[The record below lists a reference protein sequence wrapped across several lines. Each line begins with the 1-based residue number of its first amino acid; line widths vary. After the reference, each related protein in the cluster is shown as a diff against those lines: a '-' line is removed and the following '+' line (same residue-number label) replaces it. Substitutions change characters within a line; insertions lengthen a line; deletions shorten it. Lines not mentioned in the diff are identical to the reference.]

1 MDEEEALDD
10 SIYSEIAAVDKAFLE
25 VIEGQPADSFARKVT
40 QAPHASE
47 VESEDEQTSSNTW
60 DSAMDLVVEG
70 ICKCPFCG
78 SVRFP

>member
-40 QAPHASE
+40 QCVCPKI
-47 VESEDEQTSSNTW
+47 QRKRNT
-60 DSAMDLVVEG
+60 E
-70 ICKCPFCG
+70 KPT
-78 SVRFP
+78 